1 MWINSEEVLARFNGT
16 FLKAPTARLTTDAQ
30 PTTNPRRGRPKKD
43 S

>member
-16 FLKAPTARLTTDAQ
+16 FLKTPIARLTTDTQ
-30 PTTNPRRGRPKKD
+30 PTTKPRRGRPKKD